1 MVEEPNAPLK
11 VPTVISSPRGTPFS
25 CDQKDVLIN
34 LYGRHIVCALLEP
47 AMLVLILGEEA
58 ELDVAGV

>member
-1 MVEEPNAPLK
+1 M
-11 VPTVISSPRGTPFS
+11 ISSPRGTPFS
-25 CDQKDVLIN
+25 CDQNDVLIN